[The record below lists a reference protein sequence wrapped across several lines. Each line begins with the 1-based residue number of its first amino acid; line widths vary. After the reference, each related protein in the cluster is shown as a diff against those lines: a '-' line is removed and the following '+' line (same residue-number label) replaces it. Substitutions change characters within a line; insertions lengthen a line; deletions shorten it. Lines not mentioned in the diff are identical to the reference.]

1 MENTLFERAEIS
13 EEEGS
18 FPLKEAILHITSS
31 GHLLSVPSPL
41 MLGREKASLMVL
53 PDYKYVL
60 FFTKDTQNE
69 DDQRYITRSLY
80 FS

>member
-1 MENTLFERAEIS
+1 
-13 EEEGS
+13 
-18 FPLKEAILHITSS
+18 
-31 GHLLSVPSPL
+31 
-41 MLGREKASLMVL
+41 MVL